1 MGTSKC
7 DGLFGIFLKYICS
20 NFKCP
25 GVHGTENYR
34 IYCIFQLTVHV
45 EHSQLAFS
53 TVFPNENTVHIHNY
67 IKMKKAYGH
76 KKIFQLCLPFLSP

>member
-1 MGTSKC
+1 M
-7 DGLFGIFLKYICS
+7 DYIYLEFFLNTYVQILS
-20 NFKCP
+20 VP
-25 GVHGTENYR
+25 ESTALRTIGY
-34 IYCIFQLTVHV
+34 IFQLTVHV